1 MFFPKT
7 SESLWLFFTQ
17 KNPPIWN
24 LHGLQEL
31 KSIHPQRAAVEC
43 GNHRTI
49 GNHILRSVPISVNL
63 VPMISLLYLTIF
75 MYIIMCIYICQ
86 NLFSELPVTSVLS
99 SSRHLLSFLST
110 FPLSMLKSVNSRNPS
125 KFPPFWC
132 CFAVVLSWQVVE
144 FTWIYNNFTKCIFKK
159 ILTEGVIGLMI
170 ICLGKIPSN
179 YILGPGGH
187 KGVSLKV
194 QATGSA
200 LSSSAR
206 AHSQSPA
213 LPEGYNNG
221 LREPLTHQR
230 GTPPRESYVSADVS
244 VCCRYVCK
252 YNMTYIYMY
261 IYIYIYIHTYLHII
275 ICISIH

>member
-1 MFFPKT
+1 MAFLHTKKST
-7 SESLWLFFTQ
+7 NL
-17 KNPPIWN
+17 KPPWSARAEE
-24 LHGLQEL
+24 HPST
-31 KSIHPQRAAVEC
+31 KSSGRMWKSQHYRQSHPQKCSDV
-43 GNHRTI
+43 
-49 GNHILRSVPISVNL
+49 SVFSADD
-63 VPMISLLYLTIF
+63 
-75 MYIIMCIYICQ
+75 IIVVSYHLHVYDYVYIYICQ

-132 CFAVVLSWQVVE
+132 CFAVVLSWHLVE

-159 ILTEGVIGLMI
+159 ILNEGVIGLMI

-230 GTPPRESYVSADVS
+230 GTPPRES
-244 VCCRYVCK
+244 
-252 YNMTYIYMY
+252 
-261 IYIYIYIHTYLHII
+261 
-275 ICISIH
+275 